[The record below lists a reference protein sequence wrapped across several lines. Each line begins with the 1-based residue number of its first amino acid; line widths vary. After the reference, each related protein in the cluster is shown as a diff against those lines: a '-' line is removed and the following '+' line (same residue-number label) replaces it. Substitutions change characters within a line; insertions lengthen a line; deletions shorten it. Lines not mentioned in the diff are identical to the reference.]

1 MYYKLNYILFFI
13 DFKVAIWYNYIGD
26 NMYKFRVDISEK
38 EYNKFV
44 SVFSMAP
51 ITQDYRWASVKNDWN
66 HTLCALYKDDKIV
79 AASLLLIKTFP
90 MGLKMIYSPKGFLI
104 DYTNKKYLEEFT
116 KGIKEYAKKIK
127 AFVVKIDPLIAVN
140 EDYYD
145 TFVGKSDKVSPKN
158 YSKDKDIKISNL
170 KSCGYIHGGYK
181 KNVGAYIQP
190 RFNMA
195 ISLIDKDNK
204 ALTEKELLSNF
215 KRNAKRYHG
224 EFQTKRGVSFI
235 CVHDNSYI
243 DDFYRIIKSTEDRQG
258 ISLRS
263 KDYFKRIMSSF
274 KEDAYM
280 YIARVDVNKFESFLK
295 HEIEH
300 EKDENLVTKYKSQL
314 EDAKIAKEK
323 YGNEISIAATLAIIP
338 PNKKGIKKVEYLY
351 AGTFEEVFPYLN
363 TNASVHINS
372 FIDMLNMG
380 YDYADLEGVDGT
392 LDDHLTK
399 TKAKYNPVLFEFVG
413 EFDLAINKFWYF
425 IFSKFSVQLKK
436 IYRLVKGKK

>member
-1 MYYKLNYILFFI
+1 
-13 DFKVAIWYNYIGD
+13 
-26 NMYKFRVDISEK
+26 MYKFKVDIDKK
-38 EYNKFV
+38 EYNKFI
-44 SVFSMAP
+44 SNYSMAP
-51 ITQDYRWASVKNDWN
+51 ITQDYRWANVKSDWDN
-66 HTLCALYKDDKIV
+66 TLCALYKDNKIV
-79 AASLLLIKTFP
+79 GTGLLLIKTFP
-90 MGLKMIYSPKGFLI
+90 MNLKMIYCPKGFLT
-104 DYTNKKYLEEFT
+104 DYTNKEYIEEFT
-116 KGIKEYAKKIK
+116 KGLKEYAKKIK
-127 AFVVKIDPLIAVN
+127 AFVVKIDPLIAVS
-140 EDYYD
+140 EEYYD
-145 TFVGKSDKVSPKN
+145 TYIKKDTKECAKN
-158 YSKDKDIKISNL
+158 YSVDSDL
-170 KSCGYIHGGYK
+170 KFNNFKSSGWIHGGFK

-190 RFNMA
+190 RYNMA
-195 ISLIDKDNK
+195 INLIDKDNNK
-204 ALTEKELLSNF
+204 LTEKELLSQF

-263 KDYFKRIMSSF
+263 KDYFEKIMDSF

-280 YIARVDVNKFESFLK
+280 YIARVDVDKFVTFLNN
-295 HEIEH
+295 EIEK
-300 EKDENLVTKYKSQL
+300 EKDENLINKYKEQL

-323 YGNEISIAATLAIIP
+323 YGKEISIAATLGIIP

-372 FIDMLNMG
+372 FIEMLNNG
-380 YDYADLEGVDGT
+380 YDYCDLEGVDGT

-399 TKAKYNPVLFEFVG
+399 TKAKYNPVLFEFIG
-413 EFDLAINKFWYF
+413 EFDLPINKFWYF

-436 IYRLVKGKK
+436 LYRIIKRR

>member
-1 MYYKLNYILFFI
+1 MYE
-13 DFKVAIWYNYIGD
+13 FKV
-26 NMYKFRVDISEK
+26 DIENK
-38 EYNKFV
+38 EYIKFIENY
-44 SVFSMAP
+44 SCAP
-51 ITQDYRWASVKNDWN
+51 ITQDYRWASVKKDWDS
-66 HTLCALYKDDKIV
+66 TLCALYKDNKIV
-79 AASLLLIKTFP
+79 GASLLLIKTFP
-90 MGLKMIYSPKGFLI
+90 MNLKMIYSPKGFLI
-104 DYTNKKYLEEFT
+104 DYTNKEYLEEFT

-145 TFVGKSDKVSPKN
+145 TFIKKSDKVSPKN
-158 YSKDKDIKISNL
+158 YINDKDIKISNL
-170 KSCGYIHGGYK
+170 KSCGYIHGGFK

-195 ISLIDKDNK
+195 ISLIDKDNNK
-204 ALTEKELLSNF
+204 LTEKELLANF
-215 KRNAKRYHG
+215 KRNAKRYYG
-224 EFQTKRGVSFI
+224 EFHEKRGISFM
-235 CVHDNSYI
+235 CLHDNSYI

-263 KDYFKRIMSSF
+263 KEYFKNIMDAF

-280 YIARVDVNKFESFLK
+280 YIARVNVDKFITFLNN
-295 HEIEH
+295 EIER
-300 EKDENLVTKYKSQL
+300 EKDEKLVIKYKEQL
-314 EDAKIAKEK
+314 EDAYIAKEK
-323 YGNEISIAATLAIIP
+323 YGNDISIAATLGIIP

-351 AGTFEEVFPYLN
+351 AGTFESVFPYLN

-392 LDDHLTK
+392 LDDHLTN
-399 TKAKYNPVLFEFVG
+399 TKAKYNPVLLEFVG

-436 IYRLVKGKK
+436 IYRIIKGR

>member
-1 MYYKLNYILFFI
+1 
-13 DFKVAIWYNYIGD
+13 
-26 NMYKFRVDISEK
+26 MYKFKVDIDKK
-38 EYNKFV
+38 EYNKFI
-44 SVFSMAP
+44 SNYSMAP
-51 ITQDYRWASVKNDWN
+51 ITQDYRWANVKSDWDN
-66 HTLCALYKDDKIV
+66 TLCALYKDNKIV
-79 AASLLLIKTFP
+79 GTGLLLIKTFP
-90 MGLKMIYSPKGFLI
+90 MNLKMIYCPKGFLT
-104 DYTNKKYLEEFT
+104 DYTNKEYIEEFT
-116 KGIKEYAKKIK
+116 KGLKEYAKKIK
-127 AFVVKIDPLIAVN
+127 AFVVKIDPLIAVS
-140 EDYYD
+140 EEYYD
-145 TFVGKSDKVSPKN
+145 TYIKKDTKECAKN
-158 YSKDKDIKISNL
+158 YSVDSDL
-170 KSCGYIHGGYK
+170 KFNNFKSSGWLHGGFK

-190 RFNMA
+190 RYNMA
-195 ISLIDKDNK
+195 INLIDKDNNK
-204 ALTEKELLSNF
+204 LTEKDLLSQF

-263 KDYFKRIMSSF
+263 KDYFLKIMDSF

-280 YIARVDVNKFESFLK
+280 YIARVNVDKFVTFLNN
-295 HEIEH
+295 EIEK
-300 EKDENLVTKYKSQL
+300 EKDENLVNKYIEKI

-323 YGNEISIAATLAIIP
+323 YGNEISIAATLGIIP

-372 FIDMLNMG
+372 FIEMLNNG
-380 YDYADLEGVDGT
+380 YDYCDLEGVDGT

-399 TKAKYNPVLFEFVG
+399 TKAKYNPVLFEFIG
-413 EFDLAINKFWYF
+413 EFDLPINKFWYF

-436 IYRLVKGKK
+436 LYRIIKRR